1 MFDRLG
7 DVLKKQKLLFD
18 NAEDARI
25 KYNIAPG
32 GAGIRNVG
40 EIKGLGFL
48 KSTMSKLY
56 GPDDLIQTV
65 TNLKGPLDAMAQ
77 MPVYKNFLQFKVAA
91 QYGKTVLSPA
101 TQTRNFSSASFF
113 VINRGLLGGRASVT
127 DSIKMVTDDIFNA
140 GKAGP
145 EAERRILDDIKEGIK
160 YGALD
165 ENIVAAELGAV
176 LRAIRKGNL
185 SDTDSL
191 TAFLEKRGLL
201 RTASRIYAGGDNV
214 WKWYAYN
221 WYKSFLNDYAKKDLG
236 KMKKWFRDVAG
247 QEFDPKT
254 LLGDKKGYQEAI
266 KEAAAWYVKNTMPT
280 YSLVPRAIQ
289 AVRATPFG
297 NFVSFPAE
305 MLRTTANTLRTNLRE
320 IASDDVALR
329 EMGYR
334 GLMGQFITLGGASVA
349 VKELYGAATGI
360 TQEMLEKYKAFVG
373 PDFQRNSDIVA
384 ITKPENGKFKIVDLS
399 TFFPY
404 DVITRPIRAAFN
416 LISRNELTPDAADN
430 LAFEFLFPVG
440 TDGPISEL
448 LEPFI
453 NRTIAAEVISEIT
466 SNKKKE
472 GGPIYSDLDD
482 LPTKIFKSLEHAAK
496 SLEPGAVSTARQ
508 AYYGFRQRLSPTG
521 AEYEL
526 QDVLFGLGTGV
537 KPQVVDLRRSMEFK
551 LGDLTKIRT
560 EADDASKMYKFNRSP
575 DNIVEDYIDIQ
586 RNAFR
591 EQAKVYKALQ
601 AMQELGLSR
610 ADILKEAKSR
620 KTLSRKTINSILNG
634 RFLPINYSDSRFKE
648 KVEKLRKSSRA
659 KGIAPSQSYLEAYPK
674 PGLDRV
680 KSFLNNKSLDSI
692 FPYDVTTDPE
702 PANIFVE
709 PQKQSSLPTE
719 IQTPPLPRTP
729 EVSQTSVRNVAQ
741 INPNTG
747 LTTTETALLSPD
759 EQAIRLRQRT

>member
-1 MFDRLG
+1 
-7 DVLKKQKLLFD
+7 
-18 NAEDARI
+18 
-25 KYNIAPG
+25 
-32 GAGIRNVG
+32 
-40 EIKGLGFL
+40 
-48 KSTMSKLY
+48 
-56 GPDDLIQTV
+56 
-65 TNLKGPLDAMAQ
+65 
-77 MPVYKNFLQFKVAA
+77 
-91 QYGKTVLSPA
+91 
-101 TQTRNFSSASFF
+101 
-113 VINRGLLGGRASVT
+113 
-127 DSIKMVTDDIFNA
+127 
-140 GKAGP
+140 
-145 EAERRILDDIKEGIK
+145 
-160 YGALD
+160 
-165 ENIVAAELGAV
+165 
-176 LRAIRKGNL
+176 
-185 SDTDSL
+185 
-191 TAFLEKRGLL
+191 
-201 RTASRIYAGGDNV
+201 
-214 WKWYAYN
+214 
-221 WYKSFLNDYAKKDLG
+221 
-236 KMKKWFRDVAG
+236 
-247 QEFDPKT
+247 
-254 LLGDKKGYQEAI
+254 
-266 KEAAAWYVKNTMPT
+266 
-280 YSLVPRAIQ
+280 
-289 AVRATPFG
+289 
-297 NFVSFPAE
+297 
-305 MLRTTANTLRTNLRE
+305 
-320 IASDDVALR
+320 
-329 EMGYR
+329 MGYR
-334 GLMGQFITLGGASVA
+334 GLMGQFVTLGGASVA

-416 LISRNELTPDAADN
+416 LISRNELTPDTADN

-453 NRTIAAEVISEIT
+453 NRTIAAEVMSEIAN
-466 SNKKKE
+466 NKKKE
-472 GGPIYSDLDD
+472 GGPIYSELDD
-482 LPTKIFKSLEHAAK
+482 LPTKIEKSLAHAVK
-496 SLEPGAVSTARQ
+496 SLEPGAVSTGRQ

-610 ADILKEAKSR
+610 GEILKEAKSR
-620 KTLSRKTINSILNG
+620 KTLSRKTINAVLNG
-634 RFLPINYSDSRFKE
+634 RFLPINYSDARFKE
-648 KVEKLRKSSRA
+648 KVDKLRKSARS
-659 KGIAPSQSYLEAYPK
+659 KGISPSQSYLEAYPK

-680 KSFLNNKSLDSI
+680 KGFLNNKSLNSI

-702 PANIFVE
+702 PTNIFVE

-741 INPNTG
+741 INPITG